1 MWAAFLQ
8 GFALG
13 FPAAAQPGPLQT
25 FYIAETLRYG
35 WRRTLPAALAPL
47 LSDGPILALVLWALT
62 QLPDGLL
69 QALRLA
75 GSGLLLYL
83 AWSAW
88 QQARQPRTVVLEPTT
103 PRRSLF
109 KATLLNLLNPNP
121 YLFWSTVAGPLLLE
135 NWREQTS
142 QGVLFLLG
150 FYGTL
155 VGGLG
160 IIILLFGAVEQFD
173 RQGRVSRALAYL
185 SALFLA
191 GFGVIQLV
199 IALRAII

>member
-1 MWAAFLQ
+1 MWTALLQ

-25 FYIAETLRYG
+25 FYISETLRHG
-35 WRRTLPAALAPL
+35 WRRTLPAVVAPL

-62 QLPDGLL
+62 QMPDSLL
-69 QALRLA
+69 QLLRLA

-83 AWSAW
+83 AWLAW
-88 QQARQPRTVVLEPTT
+88 RQARQPRTLTPDPAT
-103 PRRSLF
+103 PRQSLF

-135 NWREQTS
+135 NWRNRPAH
-142 QGVLFLLG
+142 GLLFLLG
-150 FYGTL
+150 FYVTL

-160 IIILLFGAVEQFD
+160 LIILLFGAVEQFD
-173 RQGRVSRALAYL
+173 RQGRVSRVLGYL

-191 GFGVIQLV
+191 GFGVVQL
-199 IALRAII
+199 IRAI